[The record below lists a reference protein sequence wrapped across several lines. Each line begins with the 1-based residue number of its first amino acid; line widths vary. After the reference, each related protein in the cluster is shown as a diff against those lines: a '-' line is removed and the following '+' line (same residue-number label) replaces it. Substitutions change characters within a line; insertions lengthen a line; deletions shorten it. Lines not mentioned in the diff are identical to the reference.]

1 MSQCTSGFISE
12 EELRTVLIG
21 QRNRAQGIIP
31 SLRFDCDGAITKW
44 IVGAF
49 WRNAANATSFPDLQI
64 WRNSSEN
71 GVYMKVGNTTLFATR
86 SNSSRLYEFP
96 VEPSLPFQRGDILG
110 IFQPSNSLSRLRI
123 YYRIGSGN
131 PLNFVFRPP
140 ASVTEPPLETFN
152 TSISGIIRQTVLP
165 LVTMEI
171 CKPCIK
177 TYNFG
182 VWIQEHQ
189 LSTLCGQSCSWW
201 LCQHALLFFLFLY
214 LQPEVC
220 QLSLSCFPQLASS
233 CLQQAQLPF
242 NFPLH

>member
-1 MSQCTSGFISE
+1 MCTANSSEMSQCTSGFISE
-12 EELRTVLIG
+12 EELRAVLIG
-21 QRNRAQGIIP
+21 QRNRAQRIIP

-44 IVGAF
+44 IVGAS
-49 WRNAANATSFPDLQI
+49 WRNATAATSFPDLQI

-152 TSISGIIRQTVLP
+152 TSISSITRQTVLP

-171 CKPCIK
+171 CKACIQI
-177 TYNFG
+177 YNLW
-182 VWIQEHQ
+182 VYI
-189 LSTLCGQSCSWW
+189 
-201 LCQHALLFFLFLY
+201 
-214 LQPEVC
+214 
-220 QLSLSCFPQLASS
+220 
-233 CLQQAQLPF
+233 
-242 NFPLH
+242 